1 MLHVQCVG
9 CNTSAYTENNADP
22 DSALVCPEDSG
33 CCKEDHHHGENANAG
48 QVCRPVRITVMPGSI
63 VMHRAGV

>member
-1 MLHVQCVG
+1 MLHVQCLG

-22 DSALVCPEDSG
+22 DSALVCPDDADCRGDDKPVNS
-33 CCKEDHHHGENANAG
+33 AG
-48 QVCRPVRITVMPGSI
+48 RHPVTITVMPGSL